1 MAAQG
6 ILLAAGYGRRFD
18 PGGQRDKLLV
28 LMADGR
34 PVLWHSARALAQAL
48 PQCLAVIRPGQHE
61 RARWLAEAGC
71 RVLESAAAEAGMGCA
86 LAAAVAASEDAAG
99 WVVAL
104 GDMPWLET
112 AAIEAV
118 AAALESPC
126 ALAAA
131 GYQGQRG
138 HPVGFGRGWGGGLM
152 ALDGERG
159 ARELLLGQ
167 ALRLIDWC
175 DDSVLR
181 DVDRPCDLG

>member
-1 MAAQG
+1 MA
-6 ILLAAGYGRRFD
+6 GRCCGTA
-18 PGGQRDKLLV
+18 PG
-28 LMADGR
+28 
-34 PVLWHSARALAQAL
+34 HFAQAL
-48 PQCLAVIRPGQHE
+48 PQCLAVIRPGQRE

-86 LAAAVAASEDAAG
+86 LAAAVTASEDAAG

-131 GYQGQRG
+131 GYQASAAIRWVSVAAGAG
-138 HPVGFGRGWGGGLM
+138 AM

-167 ALRLIDWC
+167 APAAHRLVRRLGAARRRTARATSAEAWPGEGAQRVSGSATPI
-175 DDSVLR
+175 SAKSPR
-181 DVDRPCDLG
+181 TPC